1 LAVLVLSHLQHL
13 VHSGRDLQLKHMCVM
28 WLLLPIVLL
37 QLPAW
42 LQQVLEPDTVVAFL
56 NTDTLQQ
63 HPAAASAAASAAG
76 SEEGQLAAALAEA
89 AGVGGRPSGLLLPSA
104 AAAAGG
110 KAAGEVRVTEGIIN
124 PGEAQLVSALVQAL
138 LAAGVSSSSIGVT
151 SPYSAQVQHLQ
162 QVLAGAGSA
171 SAPAGAG
178 RADSSTLLPVA
189 PSDASSLEV
198 LTIDRY
204 QGREKPVILMSFVR
218 SNTEGNV
225 GNLLS
230 DWQRLNVA
238 LTRAQTKLVMV
249 GSAQTLQQGN
259 ELTAQLM
266 SVLGKEGWVVDLPAD
281 ALLQQ

>member
-1 LAVLVLSHLQHL
+1 
-13 VHSGRDLQLKHMCVM
+13 
-28 WLLLPIVLL
+28 LLPFLLL

-42 LQQVLEPDTVVAFL
+42 LQQVLDPGCVVAFL

-63 HPAAASAAASAAG
+63 QCPAAAAM

-89 AGVGGRPSGLLLPSA
+89 AGAGGRPSGLLLPP
-104 AAAAGG
+104 AAAGG

-124 PGEAQLVSALVQAL
+124 PGEAQLVAALVQAL

-162 QVLAGAGSA
+162 QVLSGAGTA
-171 SAPAGAG
+171 TAQAAAGC
-178 RADSSTLLPVA
+178 ADGSTHLERTS
-189 PSDASSLEV
+189 SDASSLEV

-204 QGREKPVILMSFVR
+204 QGREKPVILMSYVR
-218 SNTEGNV
+218 SNAEGNV
-225 GNLLS
+225 GNLLA

-266 SVLGKEGWVVDLPAD
+266 SVLGEEGWVMDLPAD
-281 ALLQQ
+281 ALPQQ